1 MCGIIFKINSSISI
15 LLLFFTT
22 KGRIIMLNK
31 SSFTDKKNIPYVSRI
46 ELAICVALACVNI
59 VLFALLSILVS
70 SVHPAVYAFAFT
82 ALYLIEVALVGIH
95 RASDATMANNA
106 DIHELLMENGS
117 IVLKNSLSP
126 IIALDG
132 NGCILWYNE
141 AMREVI
147 PYDDNVINENIDDL
161 IGDDIKDNLFSSE
174 PVKIGNGVYKTEGFT
189 VSQENGG
196 LYIIMLTDITDLR
209 NVEKRYADERVAVAY
224 IAIDN
229 VEESLQYVRE
239 EYRNAVAVVDSKI
252 KAWAESVDAVL
263 KPYDNDKYIMLF
275 DSKYLDGFIA
285 DRFAILDTIRDTR
298 IDDSMSVTV
307 SIGVSR
313 MSGTLA
319 QREAAAKEA
328 IDMALQRGGDQAV
341 YRMENSIEYYGG
353 RTKSVYKRSNVRSRT
368 FVAQLASLIA
378 RSDNVIVMGHRY
390 GDFDSFGASVGIAR
404 LCMLCGAKTNVA
416 VDMRDKNLEPCIRM
430 LQGTDTYEQIFVDN
444 AEGLELVGP
453 DTLVILVDHNTLE
466 RSQFANI
473 SNKVDKIAV
482 IDHHRTTDAL
492 HPSIKLS
499 YIEPSASS
507 ACELVGEM
515 LENAISSR
523 YLSKEVADMLLA
535 GVLLDTKQFTRN
547 TGTRTFG
554 VAQYL
559 RGAGASPHDVNNLFK
574 AAPADLSKEA
584 RFHTAITTYHGNIA
598 ISSCDGDTDESYRI
612 VASKAAD
619 KMLSLRGIDAAFALV
634 KIGEQVHISGRSNG
648 TINVQLILEKL
659 NGGGHFDVAGAQVT
673 SDSVESVLISLKDSI
688 DNYLEM

>member
-1 MCGIIFKINSSISI
+1 MS
-15 LLLFFTT
+15 
-22 KGRIIMLNK
+22 NK
-31 SSFTDKKNIPYVSRI
+31 PNFSDKRNIPYVSRV
-46 ELAICVALACVNI
+46 ELAMCVALACVNI
-59 VLFALLSILVS
+59 LLFALFSIFADK
-70 SVHPAVYAFAFT
+70 VHPAVYAFAFT
-82 ALYLIEVALVGIH
+82 ALYLVEVAIIGVH
-95 RASDATMANNA
+95 RASNATVANNA

-117 IVLKNSLSP
+117 VILKNSLSP
-126 IIALDG
+126 IIALDS
-132 NGCILWYNE
+132 NGRILWYNE
-141 AMREVI
+141 AMREII
-147 PYDDNVINENIDDL
+147 PYDDTVVGESIDDL
-161 IGDDIKDNLFSSE
+161 IGDDIKDNLFASE
-174 PVKIGNGVYKTEGFT
+174 PVKIGSGVYKTEGFT

-196 LYIIMLTDITDLR
+196 LYVIMLTDVTELR
-209 NVEKRYADERVAVAY
+209 KVEKRYTDERVAVAY

-229 VEESLQYVRE
+229 VEEALQYVRE
-239 EYRNAVAVVDSKI
+239 EYRNAVAIVDSKI
-252 KAWAESVDAVL
+252 KSWADSVNAVL
-263 KPYDNDKYIMLF
+263 KSYDDDKYIMLF
-275 DSKYLDGFIA
+275 DSKHLDEFIA
-285 DRFAILDTIRDTR
+285 NRFAILDTIRDTR

-313 MSGTLA
+313 ISGSLA
-319 QREAAAKEA
+319 EREAAAKEA

-341 YRMENSIEYYGG
+341 YKTENSTEYYGG

-404 LCMLCGAKTNVA
+404 LCMLCGAKTNIA
-416 VDMRDKNLEPCIRM
+416 IDMRDKNLEPCIRM
-430 LQGTDTYEQIFVDN
+430 LQGTETYEQMFVDN
-444 AEGLELVGP
+444 AEGLDLVGP
-453 DTLVILVDHNTLE
+453 DTLVVLVDHNTLE

-482 IDHHRTTDAL
+482 IDHHRAADAL

-523 YLSKEVADMLLA
+523 NLIKEVADMLLA

-559 RGAGASPHDVNNLFK
+559 RGAGASPQDVNNLFK
-574 AAPADLSKEA
+574 AHPADLSKEA
-584 RFHTAITTYHGNIA
+584 RFHTAITTYNGNIA
-598 ISSCDGDTDESYRI
+598 ISSCDGDTDDSYRI

-619 KMLSLRGIDAAFALV
+619 KMLSLRGIDAAFTLV
-634 KIGEQVHISGRSNG
+634 RIGEQVHISGRSTG

-673 SDSVESVLISLKDSI
+673 SDSVEAVLVSLKNSI
-688 DNYLEM
+688 DDYLEL